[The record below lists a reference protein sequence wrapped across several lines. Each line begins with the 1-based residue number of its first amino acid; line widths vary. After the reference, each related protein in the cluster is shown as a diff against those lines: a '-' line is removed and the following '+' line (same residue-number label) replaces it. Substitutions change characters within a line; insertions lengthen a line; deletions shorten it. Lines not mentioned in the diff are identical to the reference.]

1 MLCLHVGF
9 GRAAALGVVEMLYY
23 SGGGADDPVAAA
35 SSSSALLLLLLFL
48 ATPLVQNLVK
58 NRILLLWW

>member
-9 GRAAALGVVEMLYY
+9 GRAALGVVVEMLYY
-23 SGGGADDPVAAA
+23 SGGGADDPAAA
-35 SSSSALLLLLLFL
+35 ASSSALLLLLLFL
-48 ATPLVQNLVK
+48 ATPFVQNLVK

>member
-1 MLCLHVGF
+1 MSCLHVGF
-9 GRAAALGVVEMLYY
+9 GRAAALGVVEMLSY
-23 SGGGADDPVAAA
+23 SGGGAGDPAAA
-35 SSSSALLLLLLFL
+35 SSSSALLLFL

>member
-9 GRAAALGVVEMLYY
+9 GRAALGVVVEMLYY
-23 SGGGADDPVAAA
+23 SGGGADDPAAAA
-35 SSSSALLLLLLFL
+35 SSSALLFL
-48 ATPLVQNLVK
+48 VTPFMQNLVK

>member
-1 MLCLHVGF
+1 VGF
-9 GRAAALGVVEMLYY
+9 GRAALGVVGMLYY
-23 SGGGADDPVAAA
+23 SGGGADDPAAA
-35 SSSSALLLLLLFL
+35 ASSALLLLLLFL

>member
-9 GRAAALGVVEMLYY
+9 GRAALGVVGMLYY
-23 SGGGADDPVAAA
+23 SGGGADDPAAA
-35 SSSSALLLLLLFL
+35 ASSALLLLLLFL